1 MAPGRVRTYVVSG
14 ALAVRPL
21 RPHALGV
28 MSTAASS
35 VSRRTAAAVGALL
48 ISGCTVAKIQEPH
61 YVTQIREGDFE
72 VRQYGARVVAET
84 AVPGEW
90 SEAGNEGFRRLAGYI
105 FGKNRR
111 VAKIAMTAPVAQAPL
126 KTNDESVKLPM
137 TAPVA
142 QHREG
147 DSWTVAFTMP
157 EGETMATLP
166 APEDPR
172 VVLREVPPLRVAVV
186 RFSGRWTDAN
196 MKEHEAELRRWTHDR
211 HLTVVGDAEINR
223 YDPPFKPWFLRR
235 NEVWL
240 PLAEDDKQADRQ
252 P

>member
-1 MAPGRVRTYVVSG
+1 M
-14 ALAVRPL
+14 
-21 RPHALGV
+21 
-28 MSTAASS
+28 
-35 VSRRTAAAVGALL
+35 
-48 ISGCTVAKIQEPH
+48 AKIQEPH
-61 YVTQIREGDFE
+61 YTTQLREGDFE
-72 VRQYGARVVAET
+72 VRRYGPRVVAET

-90 SEAGNEGFRRLAGYI
+90 NEAGNEGFRRLAGYI

-111 VAKIAMTAPVAQAPL
+111 SAKIAMTAPVAQAQL
-126 KTNDESVKLPM
+126 KKTDETVRLPM

-157 EGETMATLP
+157 EGETLATLP

-172 VVLREVPPLRVAVV
+172 VVLRAVPPARVAVV

-196 MKEHEAELRRWTHDR
+196 MKEHEAELRRWTNDR
-211 HLTVVGDAEINR
+211 HLTVIGVAEVNR

-235 NEVWL
+235 NEVWF
-240 PLAEDDKQADRQ
+240 PLAEDDEQTVRQ